1 MTSSALPEALWQ
13 STHVASFGC
22 AGIDCVSLEDAHRYN
37 DLRLLESFRDTRI
50 ILGAVQIASTRVESV
65 DEIAARLEQA
75 LRHISASRL
84 LVGPDCGLAMLPRE
98 LVFDKLRNMCAAARQ
113 VGPPDAGRRAPD
125 QERFFHSGS
134 KPHHSES
141 FSQAAVKPDSEN
153 SA

>member
-1 MTSSALPEALWQ
+1 MITATLRLAISSATVQAWAKAPRESYHQLAAALDR
-13 STHVASFGC
+13 

-75 LRHISASRL
+75 LHHISAERL

-98 LVFDKLRNMCAAARQ
+98 LVFDKLRNMCTAARQ
-113 VGPPDAGRRAPD
+113 VGLPGETSNR
-125 QERFFHSGS
+125 
-134 KPHHSES
+134 
-141 FSQAAVKPDSEN
+141 
-153 SA
+153 